1 MYILNKGEQNMELS
15 KKQEK
20 QVKAMMKQTG
30 GCRLTCQTMVA
41 GNLLGVR
48 AKQLENGDAAIEL
61 KEVSMYEANNR
72 SYMTNFMGEQMY
84 NQFNPYANTESCL
97 FWKKGEESDPYI
109 CPQKLDE
116 HLKMLAE
123 KSGVTTVISGN
134 TGDIYEMTDK
144 MWESHLSVVK

>member
-1 MYILNKGEQNMELS
+1 MELS
-15 KKQEK
+15 KKKQK

-48 AKQLENGDAAIEL
+48 ATQLENGDAAIEV

-72 SYMTNFMGEQMY
+72 SYMTNFLGDQLY
-84 NQFNPYANTESCL
+84 NQFNLYAKTESSL

-109 CPQKLDE
+109 LPQNLKN
-116 HLKMLAE
+116 HLKQLAD
-123 KSGVTTVISGN
+123 KTGVTTVISGN
-134 TGDIYEMTDK
+134 TGDIFEMTDK